1 MGRDDLPL
9 QPENPGRATFL
20 RLAGAAAVC
29 GALAPVARAGASGAR
44 GDPAQ
49 AGKALTAA
57 QSNPASVS
65 AKSPGTAVDPM
76 LRRPIGTTGDTLPVI
91 GCGTYRTF
99 DIGDADRSEHVA
111 VVRTLV
117 EAGGSVIDSSPMYG
131 SAERV
136 VGDVLAASGLREQV
150 FVATKVWTR
159 GREQG
164 IAQMEASMRAL
175 QVSQVDLMQIHN
187 LVDWRT
193 QLKTLQA
200 WKASGRIRYLGI
212 THYTPGAH
220 DDLIAVM
227 REAPIDAVQLNYAAN
242 DRAAEQRLLPFA
254 AERGVAVIV
263 NQPFGGGGL
272 LRRLSAKPLPG
283 FAAEL
288 QCETW
293 AQLLLKFVLAHPAV
307 TCAIPGT
314 SNARHM
320 RSNAQAGSGP
330 SIDRAMAQRIAQA
343 VSDAA

>member
-1 MGRDDLPL
+1 MGRHDLPIP
-9 QPENPGRATFL
+9 PENPGRATFL
-20 RLAGAAAVC
+20 RWAGAAAVYA
-29 GALAPVARAGASGAR
+29 ALPTTIRAAE
-44 GDPAQ
+44 
-49 AGKALTAA
+49 AGR
-57 QSNPASVS
+57 SMS
-65 AKSPGTAVDPM
+65 
-76 LRRPIGTTGDTLPVI
+76 RRPIGTTGETLPVI

-99 DIGDADRSEHVA
+99 DIGDADRSEHIA

-117 EAGGSVIDSSPMYG
+117 DAGGSVIDSSPMYG

-136 VGDVLAASGLREQV
+136 AGDVLAESGLRDRV

-175 QVSQVDLMQIHN
+175 QVSRVDLMQIHN

-193 QLKTLQA
+193 HLKTLRE
-200 WKASGRIRYLGI
+200 WKATGRIRYLGI

-227 REAPIDAVQLNYAAN
+227 REAQIDAVQLNYAAN

-254 AERGVAVIV
+254 ADRGVAVIV

-272 LRRLSAKPLPG
+272 LRRLTGKPLPG
-283 FAAEL
+283 FAAEM
-288 QCETW
+288 QCENW

-314 SNARHM
+314 SNVRHM
-320 RSNAQAGSGP
+320 RSNALAGYGP
-330 SIDRAMAQRIAQA
+330 PVDGAMAQRIAEA
-343 VSDAA
+343 VEKTA

>member
-1 MGRDDLPL
+1 MSRHDPTT

-20 RLAGAAAVC
+20 RWVGGAAV
-29 GALAPVARAGASGAR
+29 GSVLAPVARAVEAGAPGDRVLTGTGPADARSRNASGSPQP
-44 GDPAQ
+44 PAVT
-49 AGKALTAA
+49 AGVMA
-57 QSNPASVS
+57 
-65 AKSPGTAVDPM
+65 
-76 LRRPIGTTGDTLPVI
+76 RRPIGTTGETLPVI

-99 DIGDADRSEHVA
+99 DIDDADRSERVA

-117 EAGGSVIDSSPMYG
+117 GAGGSVIDSSPMYG

-136 VGDVLAASGLREQV
+136 VGDVLAASGLRDQV

-175 QVSQVDLMQIHN
+175 QVSRVDLMQIHN

-193 QLKTLQA
+193 QLKTLQD

-227 REAPIDAVQLNYAAN
+227 REVQIDAVQLNYAAN

-272 LRRLSAKPLPG
+272 LRQLANKPLPG

-288 QCETW
+288 QCASW

-314 SNARHM
+314 SSARHM
-320 RSNAQAGSGP
+320 QSNAQAGFGP
-330 SIDRAMAQRIAQA
+330 PIDRAMAQRIAQA
-343 VSDAA
+343 VRGAA